1 MVRGVSRRLFVGAAF
16 AFVAG
21 GGLMAATPASA
32 APAPKPTIITITG
45 KGIAEQISVK
55 AADAPDLFAAV
66 HSEVTFLSG
75 GGQITAPKKDR
86 LGPKYTVVLH
96 YDGKPRYGYDLYP
109 LATGGAKAFRPAL
122 QPDKRKTTAAWF
134 LGRLGMSETLR
145 AAGVPLPER
154 PDVMSGGIGGGE
166 RAIPDDTLDA
176 GRDLDLLL
184 ADLREVLLLNAA
196 VVVTITAGLA
206 GIALL
211 IRRRTR

>member
-1 MVRGVSRRLFVGAAF
+1 VVRGVSRRLLVGAAF

-21 GGLMAATPASA
+21 GLVAATPAVA
-32 APAPKPTIITITG
+32 APAPKPTAIVITG
-45 KGIAEQISVK
+45 KGIAEPITVT
-55 AADAPDLFAAV
+55 AEDAPDLFAAV

-75 GGQITAPKKDR
+75 GGQIAAPKTER
-86 LGPKYTVVLH
+86 LGPKYTVVVH
-96 YDGKPRYGYDLYP
+96 YDGKARYGYDLYP
-109 LATGGAKAFRPAL
+109 LARGGAKAFRPAV
-122 QPDKRKTTAAWF
+122 QPDKRKSTAAWF

-184 ADLREVLLLNAA
+184 TDLREVLLLNAA
-196 VVVTITAGLA
+196 VVVIITAGLA

-211 IRRRTR
+211 VRRRTR